1 MEEKIQQLAQ
11 RLNGSITL
19 GTGQLEQFLKD
30 LNSLR
35 QMQINAQNPDIPTT
49 ITDAKGYRDS
59 LLQKYEIT
67 QEQLGQYYNVVQ
79 ETEKES

>member
-49 ITDAKGYRDS
+49 ITDAINYKDN